1 MADVVSAIPY
11 GAAAQGQAMF
21 GASATS
27 AVWAYSPWDST
38 TVTAA
43 AAAGAGTT
51 PPAPVAGATA
61 TLARGSLTWGTGTA
75 TAAGSQVTVAFS
87 ATLPAVPVVVLAP
100 TTAAAGTLIP
110 TVLATSTT
118 GFTVGCAVAP
128 TVSQAASIFGVAWY
142 LSL

>member
-11 GAAAQGQAMF
+11 GAAAQGQAVY
-21 GASATS
+21 GVNATS
-27 AVWAYSPWDST
+27 GVWAYSPWDST
-38 TVTAA
+38 TVTPA
-43 AAAGAGTT
+43 AAAGAGSA
-51 PPAPVAGATA
+51 PPTPVAAATA
-61 TLARGSLTWGTGTA
+61 TLTRGSLTWGTGTS

-87 ATLPAVPVVVLAP
+87 ATLPAVPFVVIAP

-110 TVLATSTT
+110 TVLATSAT

-128 TVSQAASIFGVAWY
+128 TASQAASIFGVSWY